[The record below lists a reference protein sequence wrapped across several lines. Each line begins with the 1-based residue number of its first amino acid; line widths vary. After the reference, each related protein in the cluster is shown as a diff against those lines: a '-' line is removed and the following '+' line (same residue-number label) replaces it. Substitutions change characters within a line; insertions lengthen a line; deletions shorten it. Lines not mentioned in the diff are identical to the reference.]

1 MSSFHHAIEIGPR
14 DRARFHKVLANVDP
28 SNLYTVMPAPFLT
41 MLGIEPEW
49 RQTFEAP
56 DGNRQEHSMAEI
68 RVKMA
73 QGERTTV
80 CVFGSPES
88 EPTLG
93 AHTLDA
99 FGLEV
104 DLEMA
109 GFVEIRL
116 IVAGP

>member
-1 MSSFHHAIEIGPR
+1 MSSFHQAIEIGPK
-14 DRARFHKVLANVDP
+14 DRARFQKVLANVDP

-49 RQTFEAP
+49 QQTFEAP
-56 DGNRQEHSMAEI
+56 DGDRQEHSMAEI

-80 CVFGSPES
+80 CVFGRPDS

-93 AHTLDA
+93 THPLDA
-99 FGLEV
+99 FGLEA
-104 DLEMA
+104 DLENNEI
-109 GFVEIRL
+109 VELRL
-116 IVAGP
+116 IVDGP